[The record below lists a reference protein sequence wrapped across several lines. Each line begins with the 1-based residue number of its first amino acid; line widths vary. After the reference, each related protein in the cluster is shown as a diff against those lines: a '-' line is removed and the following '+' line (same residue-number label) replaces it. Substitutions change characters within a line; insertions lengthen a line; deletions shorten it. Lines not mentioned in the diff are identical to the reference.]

1 MTFRTV
7 VGRCEGLGSI
17 MASEAEFAV
26 LMVRLCYFIRA
37 FLHLKEA
44 GMAVLALESFVCMN
58 LAVKHNLA
66 GTLPAVKFDRLSRRD
81 SPRSPDQTRT
91 LRAP

>member
-58 LAVKHNLA
+58 LAVK
-66 GTLPAVKFDRLSRRD
+66 FDRLSRRD